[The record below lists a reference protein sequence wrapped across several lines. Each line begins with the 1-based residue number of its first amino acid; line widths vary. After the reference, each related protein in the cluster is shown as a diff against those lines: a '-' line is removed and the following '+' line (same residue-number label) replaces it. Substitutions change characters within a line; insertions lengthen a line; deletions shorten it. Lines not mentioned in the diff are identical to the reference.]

1 MRHLASFEPDAAS
14 VVQARRFIEMALM
27 VAGCTVTTV
36 ETAVLLVSELAT
48 NAVVHART
56 PFSVELCAV
65 DDDVAVEVSDVGLG
79 EPVILDPSGKG
90 GHGLRLVAS
99 LASDW
104 GVRPERLGKTVF
116 FRLPC

>member
-1 MRHLASFEPDAAS
+1 MPHLASFEPDAAS
-14 VVQARRFIEMALM
+14 VAKARRFIEMALM
-27 VAGCTVTTV
+27 VAGCTMTTV

-48 NAVVHART
+48 NAVVHAHT
-56 PFSVELCAV
+56 PFSVELRAV
-65 DDDVAVEVSDVGLG
+65 KDAVAIEVSDVGLG
-79 EPVILDPSGKG
+79 QPAIRDSSGVG
-90 GHGLRLVAS
+90 GNGLRLVES